1 MIPFRF
7 AILAAC
13 LFAGAA
19 DAAAAQLHLAVS
31 GLRSADGD
39 LRVALFRT
47 PEDFPKSDGL
57 FREAIVPSGTG
68 DVDVVFDDVPP
79 GTYAVAAFHDE
90 NGNGHFDKG
99 LFGFP
104 LEGFGFANDAP
115 VVLGPPDFIEAAVA
129 VNGNPTRARFSIRY
143 WFGDSN

>member
-1 MIPFRF
+1 MTG
-7 AILAAC
+7 ATEAAS
-13 LFAGAA
+13 
-19 DAAAAQLHLAVS
+19 AQLHLAVS

-47 PEDFPKSDGL
+47 PEDFPHSDGL
-57 FREAIVPSGTG
+57 FREMIVPSGTG
-68 DVDVVFDDVPP
+68 SVDVMFDDVPP
-79 GTYAVAAFHDE
+79 GTYAIAAFHDE

-115 VVLGPPDFIEAAVA
+115 VVLGPPDFDAAAVVIDGQPA
-129 VNGNPTRARFSIRY
+129 YAQFSIRY
-143 WFGDSN
+143 WFGGSN